1 MSAMHE
7 QLVREYADARLWALI
22 TGDDANAQVEHHAW
36 HSARDFGCDV
46 QAEQAG
52 DWAVRL
58 IRTNLYPE
66 STSNARALW
75 IRALREM
82 SYEVRLITISDA
94 ARKAAHWICNGG
106 YPATPPERTTKRY
119 RARRKVSPVDSLV
132 SGGA

>member
-1 MSAMHE
+1 MSAIHQ
-7 QLVREYADARLWALI
+7 QLVREYAEARLWALV
-22 TGDDANAQVEHHAW
+22 TGDEANAQVEHRAW
-36 HSARDFGCDV
+36 CAARGFGCEV

-58 IRTNLYPE
+58 IRTDLYPE
-66 STSNARALW
+66 STPNARALW

-82 SYEVRLITISDA
+82 SYNVRSLTISDA
-94 ARKAAHWICNGG
+94 ARKAARWISDGG
-106 YPATPPERTTKRY
+106 YPATPPERTVKRY